1 MDEVVRSAAHTL
13 QIPRKIISNAQNQVE
28 LHGFCDS
35 SMAAYGAC
43 IYIRTCDETNN
54 TYNTESFF
62 LWTDSSIVLSWL
74 NSSPNTWK
82 IFVANR
88 VAEIQRLT
96 EVDNWHHIGSKN
108 NPADLV
114 SRGVPPEN
122 LIDNHFWFHGFH
134 PFCQIT
140 KPSGQ
145 THYLIKRKQ
154 MIQRNVPTTKV

>member
-1 MDEVVRSAAHTL
+1 VAPL
-13 QIPRKIISNAQNQVE
+13 KIITLPRLE
-28 LHGFCDS
+28 LC
-35 SMAAYGAC
+35 AAVLLARMVNK
-43 IYIRTCDETNN
+43 ILSTLNREFK
-54 TYNTESFF
+54 SVF

-114 SRGVPPEN
+114 SRGVLPEN
-122 LIDNHFWFHGFH
+122 LIDNHLVSWPIFSVKS
-134 PFCQIT
+134 QNRVA
-140 KPSGQ
+140 K
-145 THYLIKRKQ
+145 L
-154 MIQRNVPTTKV
+154 TT